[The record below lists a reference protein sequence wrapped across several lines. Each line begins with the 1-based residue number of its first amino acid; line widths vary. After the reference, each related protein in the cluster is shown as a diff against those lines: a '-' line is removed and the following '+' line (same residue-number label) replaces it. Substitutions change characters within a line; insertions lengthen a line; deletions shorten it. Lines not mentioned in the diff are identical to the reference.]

1 MEELQKI
8 KVKKSN
14 GEEQEAEVI
23 LCFELEKTGK
33 NYIIYTFN
41 EVDSQN
47 METIHASVIKE
58 NEEGYQLDVIPEDEW
73 TAVKEVMREIIRNE
87 EWEYVRI

>member
-8 KVKKSN
+8 RVKKSN
-14 GEEQEAEVI
+14 GEEVEAEVL

-33 NYIIYTFN
+33 SYLLYTFN
-41 EVDSQN
+41 EVDSQK

-58 NEEGYQLDVIPEDEW
+58 NENGYQLDTIPDDEW
-73 TAVKEVMREIIRNE
+73 TEVKEIMREIIRNE
-87 EWEYVRI
+87 E

>member
-87 EWEYVRI
+87 E